1 MGREFELLC
10 DNTKLYVYGYVV
22 TKACVRIW
30 HQKAGAINPLIP
42 RYYVA
47 MTLFSAGAL

>member
-10 DNTKLYVYGYVV
+10 NNTKLYAYGYVV
-22 TKACVRIW
+22 TKPCVRIW

-42 RYYVA
+42 GCYVV
-47 MTLFSAGAL
+47 MTLLSAGAL